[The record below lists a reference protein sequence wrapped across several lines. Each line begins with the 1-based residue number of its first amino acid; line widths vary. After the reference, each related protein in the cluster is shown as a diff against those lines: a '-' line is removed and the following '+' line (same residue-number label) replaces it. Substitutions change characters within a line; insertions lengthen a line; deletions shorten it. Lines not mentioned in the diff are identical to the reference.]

1 MSAKKVLVNYRIAES
16 VKAEFE
22 RLCRAMQV
30 SMTTQINLMMREFI
44 AKQKAEGEQ

>member
-1 MSAKKVLVNYRIAES
+1 MSAKKVLVNYRIAEN

-30 SMTTQINLMMREFI
+30 SMTTQVNLLIEVVPLIRT
-44 AKQKAEGEQ
+44 GLRLS